1 MGFYCNLEILIE
13 PSYMLKYSTMLRDC
27 CTKKKCEIT
36 LTADV
41 AIFTVVQFVA
51 KCIFDPISILEYW
64 LRISRY
70 ILAKKLIRILVCF
83 PDLFKFDILEVDR
96 KLGSHPNVYNG
107 QDYTNS
113 WVAANWNFADATIK
127 IEAKLKQDVFKQRKF
142 W

>member
-1 MGFYCNLEILIE
+1 
-13 PSYMLKYSTMLRDC
+13 MLKYSTMLRDC
-27 CTKKKCEIT
+27 FTKKKCEIT

-51 KCIFDPISILEYW
+51 KCIFDPISILELL
-64 LRISRY
+64 LRISTFWR
-70 ILAKKLIRILVCF
+70 KKLIQILVCF

-127 IEAKLKQDVFKQRKF
+127 IEAKLKQAVFKQRKF